1 MIISKENTRIILV
14 IATVVYILALL
25 PASYFTLSSPIVMR
39 ASFSDI
45 TAMEWVNFLC
55 IISFPAVVL
64 VAIFSGWGS
73 YNTDKLNTALIW
85 MSVPTVVLLTFF
97 GTLALV

>member
-1 MIISKENTRIILV
+1 MSISKENTRIILV
-14 IATVVYILALL
+14 LGTIFYLLALL

-45 TAMEWVNFLC
+45 KPVEWVNFLC

-73 YNTDKLNTALIW
+73 YNTDRLKGALVW
-85 MSVPTVVLLTFF
+85 MSIPLTTLLLFF
-97 GTLALV
+97 VTL